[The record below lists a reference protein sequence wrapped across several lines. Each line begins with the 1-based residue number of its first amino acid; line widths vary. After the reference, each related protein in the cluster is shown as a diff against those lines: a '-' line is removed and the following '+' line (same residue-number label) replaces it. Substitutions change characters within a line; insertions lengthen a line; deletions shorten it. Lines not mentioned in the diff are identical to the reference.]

1 MQLHRQLKERIVA
14 AESVDVAVGL
24 LGEAFQQIGIA
35 YFVAGFVRG
44 AAQNPNGEW
53 RRYQYRTFN
62 LPSGWDENWHEY
74 NAHCPYYRSCF
85 DGRIAFDYESVRRRP
100 DLSKQETK
108 AWQYLADHGLIEGF
122 VVPVHAPGHF
132 GFVTALSGR
141 NDRTWRSKID
151 DNLER
156 LLYLSHL
163 FHATVRECFP
173 DFLAMP
179 GELSLSQ
186 RELEC
191 LRWSAAGK
199 TSEEIAI
206 ILGVAHETVRI
217 YFKRA
222 LRKLNASTRAQAVA
236 IAYGSGLLT

>member
-1 MQLHRQLKERIVA
+1 MQHQSGFRERVLA
-14 AESVDVAVGL
+14 AETIDVAVDL
-24 LGEAFQQIGIA
+24 LGEAFQQIGVS

-44 AAQNPNGEW
+44 AAQHPSGEW
-53 RRYQYRTFN
+53 RRYQYRSFN
-62 LPSGWDENWHEY
+62 LPAGWDENWHEY
-74 NAHCPYYRSCF
+74 SAYCPYYRSCF

-100 DLSKQETK
+100 DLSRQETK
-108 AWQYLADHGLIEGF
+108 AWQYLADHGLIEGL

-132 GFVTALSGR
+132 GFITALSAR
-141 NDRTWRSKID
+141 NDRAWRGKID
-151 DNLER
+151 RNLER

-163 FHATVRECFP
+163 FHATVREGFP
-173 DFLAMP
+173 DVFAAAR
-179 GELSLSQ
+179 ELSLSG

-206 ILGVAHETVRI
+206 ILGVAHETVRV

-222 LRKLNASTRAQAVA
+222 LRKLNASSRAQAVA
-236 IAYGSGLLT
+236 VAYGKGLLT